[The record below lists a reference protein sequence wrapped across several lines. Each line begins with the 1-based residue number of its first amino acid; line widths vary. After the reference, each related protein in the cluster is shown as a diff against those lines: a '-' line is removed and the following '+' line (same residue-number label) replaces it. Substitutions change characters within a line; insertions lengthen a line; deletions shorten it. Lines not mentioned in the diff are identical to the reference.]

1 MIEYDI
7 LREEL
12 RKVMTPDTVFVCIG
26 SANVQFDTFGP
37 LCGTFLKKKGVP
49 YYGDM
54 TNPVNGVNMYDRLS
68 EIYEKDGIKNENII
82 AIDACLTDNENKIN
96 NIGYRPYNG
105 IDPAKGVGGKFP
117 TVGNKSIVFYAL
129 TKKNLKELFK
139 RGVDRSNKQLIKRH
153 ANLVTDVIA
162 EVYRE
167 VCNNEI
173 HNF

>member
-68 EIYEKDGIKNENII
+68 EIYGRDGIKNENII

-96 NIGYRPYNG
+96 NIGYRPNAG

-129 TKKNLKELFK
+129 TKNNLKELFK

-162 EVYRE
+162 EVYQE

>member
-7 LREEL
+7 LKEEL

-54 TNPVNGVNMYDRLS
+54 INPVNGINMYDRLS
-68 EIYEKDGIKNENII
+68 EIYGRDGIKNENII
-82 AIDACLTDNENKIN
+82 AIDACLTDNEDKIN
-96 NIGYRPYNG
+96 NIGYRPYAG
-105 IDPAKGVGGKFP
+105 IDPAKGVGGRFP
-117 TVGNKSIVFYAL
+117 TVGTKSIVFYAL

-162 EVYRE
+162 EVYQE
-167 VCNNEI
+167 ICNNEI

>member
-1 MIEYDI
+1 MLKFE
-7 LREEL
+7 LMREEL
-12 RKVMTPDTVFVCIG
+12 ESMITPKTVFVCIG
-26 SANVQFDTFGP
+26 SKNAVFDSFGP

-68 EIYEKDGIKNENII
+68 EIYERDGIKNENII

-96 NIGYRPYNG
+96 NIGYRPYAG

-117 TVGNKSIVFYAL
+117 TVGNKSIVFYTL

-162 EVYRE
+162 EVYQE
-167 VCNNEI
+167 VCNN
-173 HNF
+173 

>member
-7 LREEL
+7 LKEEL

>member
-7 LREEL
+7 LKEEL

-54 TNPVNGVNMYDRLS
+54 PNPVNGVNMYDRLS
-68 EIYEKDGIKNENII
+68 EIYGRDGIKNENII

-117 TVGNKSIVFYAL
+117 TVGNKSIVFYTL

-139 RGVDRSNKQLIKRH
+139 RGVDRSNKQLIRRH
-153 ANLVTDVIA
+153 ANLVTNVIA
-162 EVYRE
+162 EVYQE